1 MYKKWIKLREAS
13 KDEYGDKICYCG
25 HTDMCSCSN
34 PDKTLFKESINRGVL
49 NPNDINN
56 GWNNKYEE

>member
-1 MYKKWIKLREAS
+1 
-13 KDEYGDKICYCG
+13 
-25 HTDMCSCSN
+25 MCSCSN